1 MNAFLGEL
9 GKKLAERWLTLLV
22 LPGLLYVA
30 VVAVAGILG
39 QRHATEPGVLR
50 IWVDTLAA
58 APASRSPAGALA
70 GAVGILTG
78 AAGAGL
84 AAAALGQL
92 AQQAWTTPGRRAP
105 ARWLTSW
112 RRRRWNRA
120 YATVGTALQAATA
133 HTAAT
138 ASPLPDPAANLS
150 AAVTACARI
159 CPVQADRPTWIADRL
174 RAVDERVHR
183 AYRLDVSAA
192 WPRLWLLIPDTART
206 ELTTAHDS
214 YTAAA
219 RLAGWALLY
228 LAAALWW
235 WPALVIA
242 TVTGVTAWIRART
255 ATAVLADL
263 AETTVDLYGP
273 ELARQLG
280 ITCPGPLTPDIGH
293 SITIAIRKDDTL
305 HPPDT
310 THEHGHDSDGPHTRG
325 RTRQGFR
332 DPEVIDDNSDGDG
345 HSKR

>member
-22 LPGLLYVA
+22 LPGLLYLA
-30 VVAVAGILG
+30 VVIVAGILG
-39 QRHATEPGVLR
+39 QRYATDVGVLR

-58 APASRSPAGALA
+58 DPASRSPAGVLA
-70 GAVGILTG
+70 GAVGILIG
-78 AAGAGL
+78 AAGVGL

-92 AQQAWTTPGRRAP
+92 TQQAWTTPGRRAP
-105 ARWLTSW
+105 ARWFTSW
-112 RRRRWNRA
+112 RRRRWDRA
-120 YATVGTALQAATA
+120 YAPVRNALHAATA
-133 HTAAT
+133 CRVAT
-138 ASPLPDPAANLS
+138 VSPPPGPPVNLS
-150 AAVTACARI
+150 ATVAACTRI
-159 CPVQADRPTWIADRL
+159 CQVQADRPTWIADRL

-192 WPRLWLLIPDTART
+192 WPRLWMVIPDTART
-206 ELTTAHDS
+206 ELTAAHDS

-228 LAAALWW
+228 LAVGLWW

-255 ATAVLADL
+255 AIAVLADL

-310 THEHGHDSDGPHTRG
+310 THEHGPDTRG